1 VFQAEDK
8 TRTLILELSGNLMH
22 SDEVKLSYSGST
34 ITSQSEKILGAFT
47 NLSVLNNLPIQFV
60 LPGVIQ
66 AEDFINMSGFQT
78 ESSTDEGGGLNLGYV
93 NIGDYADYLIYVPQ
107 ETEFGVKLRVA
118 SLSAEGSLGFYSV
131 VDSVESE
138 IFTTSTPV
146 TGGWQD
152 WVTIYTNAVMPAG
165 SYTLRLKILGAGE
178 FNLNWF
184 EFAEVITGFSLNS
197 ELYFY
202 PNPAK
207 AFIKFYPSEYDYY
220 SIVSMDGSR
229 LMCDEIP
236 ENNHLSLKSLKPG
249 LYVVKMMSQTTG
261 KSVSHKFVITE

>member
-1 VFQAEDK
+1 
-8 TRTLILELSGNLMH
+8 
-22 SDEVKLSYSGST
+22 
-34 ITSQSEKILGAFT
+34 
-47 NLSVLNNLPIQFV
+47 
-60 LPGVIQ
+60 
-66 AEDFINMSGFQT
+66 
-78 ESSTDEGGGLNLGYV
+78 
-93 NIGDYADYLIYVPQ
+93 
-107 ETEFGVKLRVA
+107 VKLRVA

-261 KSVSHKFVITE
+261 KSVSHKFVITK